1 MSTTPQP
8 GRMHPLNY
16 QKRGTW
22 TLVPEEPPPNTFS
35 IPRTAGSAPELTGC
49 TCEVIPRSTCSAGIS
64 SCPLLPS
71 AAWLHPLPHFAFWTM
86 CLYLSLCY
94 SYTTQD
100 RDKCEMIG
108 GWLFWLLFFL
118 PHLLKINS
126 LRQPWKSFY
135 QVQ

>member
-22 TLVPEEPPPNTFS
+22 TLVPEEPPPNTS
-35 IPRTAGSAPELTGC
+35 IPRRAGSAPELTGC
-49 TCEVIPRSTCSAGIS
+49 MCEVIHRSTCSAWIS

-86 CLYLSLCY
+86 CLSLSLCY
-94 SYTTQD
+94 SYTTQG
-100 RDKCEMIG
+100 RDKCEMKRG
-108 GWLFWLLFFL
+108 VAFLASFFFL